1 MGQQS
6 GRAQSSCTW
15 IDIWLLPCSP
25 CSLFCILFA
34 YYLRIILKSFSHVS
48 QQSGYWSSRKLDNE
62 WWDIKYACVSNFL
75 WTNIHLSNLCYHR
88 LGAKD
93 RNNKNKTNKQ
103 TNKQKKKQWTL
114 NSSRHGSK
122 STIYASRLQSSI
134 YARLQ
139 SSIYASLIMH
149 VCNTECPALLHKL
162 LERTVACV

>member
-1 MGQQS
+1 MRTCNYYNCSLLVSSDVLHGLKMGQQS
-6 GRAQSSCTW
+6 GHAQSSCTW

-103 TNKQKKKQWTL
+103 TNKQKKKQ
-114 NSSRHGSK
+114 
-122 STIYASRLQSSI
+122 
-134 YARLQ
+134 
-139 SSIYASLIMH
+139 
-149 VCNTECPALLHKL
+149 
-162 LERTVACV
+162 